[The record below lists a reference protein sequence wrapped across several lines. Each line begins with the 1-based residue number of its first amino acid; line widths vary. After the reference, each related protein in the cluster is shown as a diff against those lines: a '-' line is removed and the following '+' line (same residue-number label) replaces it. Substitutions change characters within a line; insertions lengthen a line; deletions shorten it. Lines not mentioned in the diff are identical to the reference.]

1 LKRSI
6 IFEKKGDLIT
16 IKTGKMVHFRVH
28 YRDML
33 VMVKSDVIS
42 SYDPFIIE
50 KELKKVLIKVCE
62 KLIKDMD
69 LTSMLKHK
77 KVRK

>member
-1 LKRSI
+1 
-6 IFEKKGDLIT
+6 
-16 IKTGKMVHFRVH
+16 
-28 YRDML
+28 ML